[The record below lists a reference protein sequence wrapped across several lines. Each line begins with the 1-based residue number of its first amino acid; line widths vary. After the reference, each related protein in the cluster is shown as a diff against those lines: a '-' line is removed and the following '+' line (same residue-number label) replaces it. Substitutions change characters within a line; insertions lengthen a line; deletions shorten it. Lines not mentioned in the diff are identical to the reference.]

1 MYNGLESSLEQALS
15 VERDLDKDL
24 DIAQGNSGWKDQKQ
38 GYVRDR
44 GEEHSNQCGLSA
56 A

>member
-1 MYNGLESSLEQALS
+1 MEGSE
-15 VERDLDKDL
+15 
-24 DIAQGNSGWKDQKQ
+24 Q

-56 A
+56 AWDVLTAENKDWV

>member
-1 MYNGLESSLEQALS
+1 M
-15 VERDLDKDL
+15 ERDL

-38 GYVRDR
+38 GDGRDR
-44 GEEHSNQCGLSA
+44 GEEQSNQCGLSA